1 LRSGIKAT
9 LLCPSAA
16 WWWIQK
22 GYGQSTIFLPKLISH
37 YDFIAPYVDISLL
50 MRAVLGQVDC
60 FVQCEVVGSQIS
72 LNGVQPRDTGTP
84 WWSLPVLWWGAV
96 GIILAS
102 ASSPIPAKL
111 EMWASAQRDG
121 HPAKY
126 VWRLLFNTAK
136 FG

>member
-1 LRSGIKAT
+1 MV
-9 LLCPSAA
+9 
-16 WWWIQK
+16 
-22 GYGQSTIFLPKLISH
+22 FSH
-37 YDFIAPYVDISLL
+37 VI
-50 MRAVLGQVDC
+50 
-60 FVQCEVVGSQIS
+60 
-72 LNGVQPRDTGTP
+72 TGTP